1 MFEKRTIRDVDLRG
15 RTILLRVDYN
25 VPLKDGMV
33 TDDYRIQK
41 SLPTINYLRERGCKI
56 IIISHLG
63 RPDGQPKVEF
73 SLKPVAG
80 VLEKLVGAPVSFAAE
95 CVGDQAIQAAKALEP
110 GGLLLLEN
118 LRFHAEEEA
127 NEREFGRQLAVPAE
141 YFVQDAFG
149 NVHRK
154 HASMMAVTEF
164 LPSLAGLLLEEEV
177 RQLSV
182 AIENPVRPLVAII
195 GGAKIAD
202 KIQLITRLLTQANS
216 VVIGGA
222 MANTFLK
229 ALGKEVGKSL
239 IDEGG
244 LEEARDIISQ
254 AAKTGVELLLPDR
267 DLAVADHIG
276 EDAPRRE
283 VSVDQVGPDDIILDF
298 GTASTDHLLNILE
311 RTGTVIWNGPLGMTE
326 LKQFATASER
336 LAKFIAEQKVNCV
349 VGGGDTAGFIEG
361 LGLVDKFTHVS
372 TGGGASLELL
382 SGRELPGISA
392 LMDK

>member
-1 MFEKRTIRDVDLRG
+1 MFNKRTVRDVDLRG

-25 VPLKDGMV
+25 VPLKDGQV
-33 TDDYRIQK
+33 ADDYRIKK
-41 SLPTINYLRERGCKI
+41 SLATINYLRDQGCKL

-63 RPDGQPKVEF
+63 RPSGQISPEF
-73 SLKPVAG
+73 SLKPIAG
-80 VLEKLVGAPVSFAAE
+80 SLSKLVGTGVAFVPD
-95 CVGDQAIQAAKALEP
+95 CIGDLVAQAVKVLEP

-118 LRFHAEEEA
+118 LRFHVEEEA
-127 NEREFGRQLAVPAE
+127 NDREFARQLAAPAE
-141 YFVQDAFG
+141 YLVQDAFG
-149 NVHRK
+149 NAHRA
-154 HASMMAVTEF
+154 HASMVAVTEF

-202 KIQLITRLLTQANS
+202 KIQLINRLLSQANS

-229 ALGKEVGKSL
+229 AQHKEIGKSL
-239 IDEGG
+239 YDETG
-244 LEEARDIISQ
+244 LDEASEILSQ
-254 AAKTGVELLLPDR
+254 AAKGGVEILLPDR
-267 DLAVADHIG
+267 DLAVADHVG
-276 EDAPRRE
+276 EDAQRRE
-283 VSVDQVGPDDIILDF
+283 VAADAVGPDDIILDF
-298 GTASTDHLLNILE
+298 GTASTDHVLNILE

-326 LKQFATASER
+326 LPQFATGSEK
-336 LAKFIAEQKVNCV
+336 LARFIAEQQVNCV

-372 TGGGASLELL
+372 TGGGAGLELL
-382 SGRELPGISA
+382 SGRELPAISA

>member
-1 MFEKRTIRDVDLRG
+1 MFDKRTIRDLDLAG

-25 VPLKDGMV
+25 VPLKDGV
-33 TDDYRIQK
+33 VADDYRIKK
-41 SLPTINYLRERGCKI
+41 SLPTINYLRERGCKL

-63 RPDGQPKVEF
+63 RPDGQVKTEF
-73 SLKPVAG
+73 SLKPVAEA
-80 VLEKLVGAPVSFAAE
+80 LERLVSAPVVFAAD

-118 LRFHAEEEA
+118 LRFHPEEEI
-127 NEREFGRQLAVPAE
+127 NDREFARQLTIPAE

-149 NVHRK
+149 NAHRT
-154 HASMMAVTEF
+154 HASMVAVTEF
-164 LPSLAGLLLEEEV
+164 LPALAGFLLEEEV

-182 AIENPVRPLVAII
+182 AIENPMRPLVAII

-202 KIQLITRLLTQANS
+202 KIQLINRLLAQANT

-229 ALGKEVGKSL
+229 AQGKEIGKSL
-239 IDEGG
+239 YDETG
-244 LEEARDIISQ
+244 LDEAKDIMSH
-254 AAKTGVELLLPDR
+254 ADKAGVELMLPER
-267 DLAVADHIG
+267 DLAVTDHIG
-276 EDAPRRE
+276 EDAARRE
-283 VSVDQVGPDDIILDF
+283 VAADQVAAEDIILDF
-298 GTASTDHLLNILE
+298 GTASTDHLLNIME

-326 LKQFATASER
+326 LKQFALGSER
-336 LAKFIAEQKVNCV
+336 LADFIAKQRVNCV

-382 SGRELPGISA
+382 SGRELPAISA

>member
-1 MFEKRTIRDVDLRG
+1 MFNKRTIRDVDLRG

-25 VPLKDGMV
+25 VPLKDGAV
-33 TDDYRIQK
+33 TDDYRIKK
-41 SLPTINYLRERGCKI
+41 SLPTVNFLRDQGCKLI
-56 IIISHLG
+56 IVSHLG
-63 RPDGQPKVEF
+63 RPDGKPNPEF
-73 SLKPVAG
+73 SLRPVAEALSK
-80 VLEKLVGAPVSFAAE
+80 VVGAPVAFAAD
-95 CVGDQAIQAAKALEP
+95 CVGDQAVQAAKALEP

-118 LRFHAEEEA
+118 LRYHAEEEA
-127 NEREFGRQLAVPAE
+127 NDREFARQLAVPAE

-149 NVHRK
+149 NAHRK
-154 HASMMAVTEF
+154 HASMVAVTEF
-164 LPSLAGLLLEEEV
+164 LPSLAGFLLEEEV

-195 GGAKIAD
+195 GGAKISD
-202 KIQLITRLLTQANS
+202 KIPLITRLLTRADT

-229 ALGKEVGKSL
+229 AQGREVGKSL
-239 IDEGG
+239 VDEEG
-244 LEEARDIISQ
+244 LDEARDVISQ
-254 AAKTGVELLLPDR
+254 AAKAGVELILPDR

-276 EDAPRRE
+276 EDAQRRE
-283 VSVDQVGPDDIILDF
+283 VVVDQVGAEDIILDF
-298 GTASTDHLLNILE
+298 GEASTDHLLNTLE

-326 LKQFATASER
+326 LKAFAAASER
-336 LAKFIAEQKVNCV
+336 LANFIAEQKVNCV

-361 LGLVDKFTHVS
+361 LNLVDKFTHVS

-382 SGRELPGISA
+382 SGRELPAISA